1 MDPEHF
7 HSLYF
12 QPIGQ
17 LDDAKS
23 AWDMLTK
30 RYSTTHG
37 SMKYQLVVELH
48 QLRQEP
54 GQSINDYYDQLRFIW
69 DQIDLSDPTWGCSKD
84 AQQYASIRDE
94 FRLYEF
100 LMSLHKDFEPIR
112 AQNKLNILAITPS
125 TPLIEQPQ
133 QLGDFS
139 GSSNRRKQTNKKF
152 CNYCKRPG
160 HTIETCYRRNK
171 STAAVANTAPT
182 PPTVST
188 SQSSGSTINL
198 SSTELQEI
206 ITQAVRM
213 VGNASLSTAL
223 SVLPG
228 KSQTWL
234 FDSAC
239 CNHMTPHSSL
249 FTNLDPAPH
258 PLNIHIADGSTIHGN
273 SLGFVSTSTLSVPRV
288 FHDPRTGQELGTG
301 PRVGRM
307 FLVNNLHL
315 PPVAPV
321 SVAAA
326 TAAVSSLPSLAL
338 WHSRLGHAPSSRL
351 GKQPS
356 LPFNNSDSI
365 SKSIFELIHSDV
377 WGPSPVASIGGS
389 RYFVVFIDDYSR
401 YSWIFPMKSRSEIL
415 SIYSNFAKMVET
427 QFSKRIKTF
436 QSDNALEYTQHAFQ
450 ALLHSY
456 GTIHHLTCP
465 GTSQQNGR
473 AERKLRHILDTVRAL
488 LLSAKIPAPFWGEAS
503 LHAVHAINRIPSTV
517 IHNQTPYERLFGSPP
532 NYHHL
537 RSFGSACFVLL
548 QPHEHNKLEP
558 RSRLCCFLGYGETQ
572 KGYRCY
578 NPVSHR
584 LRVSR
589 NVVFWE
595 HRLFVE
601 LSHFR
606 SSLTNSSILE
616 IFPDESLV
624 PSANTFDLHLDF
636 SPDIFDASPRQ
647 IADEQIIHE
656 LPHFEP
662 GSPAPTLL
670 EDPPQDIPP
679 RHSTRVRSIPP
690 HLLNYHCY
698 TALATL
704 HEPQTYREASTD
716 PLWQI
721 AMKEELDALTKNHT
735 WDLVTLPPGQSVV
748 GCKWIYKI
756 KTRYDGSVE
765 RYKARLVAKGFTQEY
780 GIDYEETFA
789 PVARI
794 SSVRALLV
802 VAAARKWDLFQMD
815 VKNAFLNGDLSEEVY
830 MQPPPGLSIESNKV
844 CHLQR
849 ALYGLKQAPR
859 AWFAKFSST
868 IFRLGY
874 TASPYD
880 SALFLRRTDKGTILL
895 LLYVDDMII
904 TGDDLSGIQ
913 ELKDFL
919 NGLYITQA
927 KYASDLLS
935 QAGLTNSKT
944 VDTPVE
950 LNAHLTPLGGKLLSN
965 PSLYRRLVGSLVY
978 LTVTRPDISYAIHQ
992 VSQYLSAPRSTHYA
1006 AVLRILRYL
1015 KGTIFHGLFYSAQSP
1030 LVLRAFSDADWA
1042 GDPTDRRSTTGYCF
1056 LLGSSLISWRSKKQT
1071 FVARSSTEAEYRAL
1085 ADTTSELLWL
1095 RWLLKDLGVSTS
1107 SATPLYYDNQSA
1119 IHIAHNDVFHERT
1132 KHIEIDCH
1140 FIRYH
1145 LLHGALKLFSVS
1157 SKDQLADIFTKSL
1170 PKRRTRDLVD
1180 NLKLVSHPP

>member
-1 MDPEHF
+1 
-7 HSLYF
+7 
-12 QPIGQ
+12 
-17 LDDAKS
+17 
-23 AWDMLTK
+23 
-30 RYSTTHG
+30 
-37 SMKYQLVVELH
+37 
-48 QLRQEP
+48 
-54 GQSINDYYDQLRFIW
+54 
-69 DQIDLSDPTWGCSKD
+69 
-84 AQQYASIRDE
+84 
-94 FRLYEF
+94 
-100 LMSLHKDFEPIR
+100 MSLHKDFEPIR
-112 AQNKLNILAITPS
+112 GQLLNRSPAPS
-125 TPLIEQPQ
+125 LDTVEQPQ

-206 ITQAVRM
+206 IAQAVRM

-228 KSQTWL
+228 SE
-234 FDSAC
+234 
-239 CNHMTPHSSL
+239 
-249 FTNLDPAPH
+249 
-258 PLNIHIADGSTIHGN
+258 DGAGAWD
-273 SLGFVSTSTLSVPRV
+273 R
-288 FHDPRTGQELGTG
+288 

-307 FLVNNLHL
+307 FPVNNLHL

-326 TAAVSSLPSLAL
+326 TAAVSSLPSCALAF
-338 WHSRLGHAPSSRL
+338 SSW
-351 GKQPS
+351 S
-356 LPFNNSDSI
+356 CT
-365 SKSIFELIHSDV
+365 IFS
-377 WGPSPVASIGGS
+377 
-389 RYFVVFIDDYSR
+389 
-401 YSWIFPMKSRSEIL
+401 
-415 SIYSNFAKMVET
+415 
-427 QFSKRIKTF
+427 
-436 QSDNALEYTQHAFQ
+436 
-450 ALLHSY
+450 
-456 GTIHHLTCP
+456 

-503 LHAVHAINRIPSTV
+503 LHAVMQLTA
-517 IHNQTPYERLFGSPP
+517 F
-532 NYHHL
+532 
-537 RSFGSACFVLL
+537 

-558 RSRLCCFLGYGETQ
+558 RSRLCCFLGYGEL
-572 KGYRCY
+572 KRGIG
-578 NPVSHR
+578 VMI
-584 LRVSR
+584 LFLI
-589 NVVFWE
+589 VFAF
-595 HRLFVE
+595 LVMLSFGNIDC
-601 LSHFR
+601 LLNSSHFR
-606 SSLTNSSILE
+606 SSLTNSSVLE

-647 IADEQIIHE
+647 
-656 LPHFEP
+656 
-662 GSPAPTLL
+662 
-670 EDPPQDIPP
+670 
-679 RHSTRVRSIPP
+679 
-690 HLLNYHCY
+690 
-698 TALATL
+698 
-704 HEPQTYREASTD
+704 
-716 PLWQI
+716 
-721 AMKEELDALTKNHT
+721 
-735 WDLVTLPPGQSVV
+735 SVV

-756 KTRYDGSVE
+756 KTRFDGSVK

-794 SSVRALLV
+794 SSVRALLA
-802 VAAARKWDLFQMD
+802 VAAAR
-815 VKNAFLNGDLSEEVY
+815 LSSSTCTLWS
-830 MQPPPGLSIESNKV
+830 Q
-844 CHLQR
+844 
-849 ALYGLKQAPR
+849 QAPR

-919 NGLYITQA
+919 SQQFEMKDLGHLSYFLGLEITHSTDGLYITQPSMLLTCCLKLGSLTA
-927 KYASDLLS
+927 K
-935 QAGLTNSKT
+935 QLT
-944 VDTPVE
+944 
-950 LNAHLTPLGGKLLSN
+950 LH
-965 PSLYRRLVGSLVY
+965 LVY
-978 LTVTRPDISYAIHQ
+978 LTVTRPDISYAVHQ

-1015 KGTIFHGLFYSAQSP
+1015 KGTLFHGLFYSAQSP

-1056 LLGSSLISWRSKKQT
+1056 LLGSSLISWRNGS
-1071 FVARSSTEAEYRAL
+1071 
-1085 ADTTSELLWL
+1085 L
-1095 RWLLKDLGVSTS
+1095 RIWVYPPPL
-1107 SATPLYYDNQSA
+1107 ATPLYCDNQSA